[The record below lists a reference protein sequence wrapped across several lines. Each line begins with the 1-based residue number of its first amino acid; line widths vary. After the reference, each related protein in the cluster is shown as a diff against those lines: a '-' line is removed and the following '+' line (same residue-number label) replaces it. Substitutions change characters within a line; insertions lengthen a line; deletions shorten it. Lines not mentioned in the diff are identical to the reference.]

1 MLKQGELRLLLGIS
15 RRGVYLT
22 EIGGCYVVFRVDKDL
37 HSRVAEGDGRLGH
50 HVFTVLFTDD
60 VGFIDDESGRRT
72 GDENLVADLKLGD
85 RLAGYGALV
94 IGVVDEVGVAV
105 IHLDRR

>member
-1 MLKQGELRLLLGIS
+1 MNSKVERIVS
-15 RRGVYLT
+15 
-22 EIGGCYVVFRVDKDL
+22 
-37 HSRVAEGDGRLGH
+37 
-50 HVFTVLFTDD
+50 VFTVLFTDD
-60 VGFIDDESGRRT
+60 VGFIDDESGRIA
-72 GDENLVADLKLGD
+72 GEENLVTDVKLGD